1 MIFLPLNFCR
11 NIIMN
16 TIPILH
22 RRRSVVLIVT
32 LSTFITACGFSL
44 FGPDPFPAPFNP
56 TLEWVKPTYG
66 AVMDVNPSYIF
77 SFGNNPVNG
86 ERRLINEI
94 FKPDGTRVIFEET
107 PGNWTNIREVVADDQ
122 PHYGNTV
129 LADLPSRNS
138 NFYTVVYGEY
148 LLTTNPY
155 THYNTKGRTTPY
167 PESVEEIGPA
177 IAKGPN
183 YVYRLGGIK
192 RSAWLVGTFTDK
204 FQPDYFVSSA
214 TLYSPTYG
222 KADCFVILVNPS
234 VADGIPVAEQWGG
247 PENDIAYDVASDN
260 IGNPTVFLRAGSE
273 FGITSATQS
282 IVRMKTGYNIVKLD
296 TNGLLTSTFPVK
308 LEATGE
314 IDDVHL
320 ALGRGNYV
328 FILAKDE
335 ARKQYFLMKASPNG
349 TDWTRYFG
357 PDVST
362 NAVGFSVFVSPK
374 MDLVV
379 DSKEN
384 IYLTGSFTG
393 TVNFGGSTSLQTDS
407 TKQEAFAVKYSSVN
421 VCLGATKIGG
431 GTGVSIRLSPDENA
445 VYVNGW
451 ATEYIFG
458 TPIPAH
464 GDIRNG
470 VVQLGAFLVKFK
482 LK

>member
-1 MIFLPLNFCR
+1 
-11 NIIMN
+11 
-16 TIPILH
+16 
-22 RRRSVVLIVT
+22 
-32 LSTFITACGFSL
+32 
-44 FGPDPFPAPFNP
+44 
-56 TLEWVKPTYG
+56 
-66 AVMDVNPSYIF
+66 MDVNPSYIF
-77 SFGNNPVNG
+77 SFGNNRVNG
-86 ERRLINEI
+86 ESRLITEI
-94 FKPDGTRVIFEET
+94 FKPDGTKVISKEDQGEWGRV
-107 PGNWTNIREVVADDQ
+107 RKVVADDQ
-122 PHYGNTV
+122 PHYGYNIISDV
-129 LADLPSRNS
+129 QHRSGSYGINIEGVISLP
-138 NFYTVVYGEY
+138 
-148 LLTTNPY
+148 TNPF
-155 THYNTKGRTTPY
+155 TRYNTKGLTSQY
-167 PESVEEIGPA
+167 SGGVEEICPA
-177 IAKGPN
+177 IAKGPS
-183 YVYRLGGIK
+183 YLHRLKFIT
-192 RSAWLVGTFTDK
+192 RSTWLVGTFTDK
-204 FQPDYFVSSA
+204 FQPAY
-214 TLYSPTYG
+214 YSNTTDFYCPTYG
-222 KADCFVILVNPS
+222 KADCFIILANPG
-234 VADGIPVAEQWGG
+234 AQPDIPVAEQWGG

-464 GDIRNG
+464 GDFSG
-470 VVQLGAFLVKFK
+470 AVQLGAFLVKFK
-482 LK
+482 MK